1 MTLRGRDSTI
11 SGQKLTKNAEH
22 YTKKGKKARTKERK
36 KQRKKEYKHKYA
48 LVFIRRLRICFVKVM
63 KLKEYL
69 SNRQNFETTTAKRSE
84 SKYNDTN
91 DDNDNGDVI
100 MTLVMLKIVVEATI
114 TIKLIY

>member
-1 MTLRGRDSTI
+1 
-11 SGQKLTKNAEH
+11 
-22 YTKKGKKARTKERK
+22 
-36 KQRKKEYKHKYA
+36 
-48 LVFIRRLRICFVKVM
+48 M

-91 DDNDNGDVI
+91 DDNNGDVI

-114 TIKLIY
+114 TIKLTY